1 MAVPPR
7 MFMVH
12 LPTGDTMS
20 AQFNPQEIS
29 EKVDVEWAE
38 PAIDGSSS
46 QPLIYKLTKNHPIN
60 FELGYDE
67 QSGRDILSGGPNL
80 GSSQSIQKARNWLLA
95 LCYRQAGDVQVSGG
109 APGRVL
115 FIWPNLF
122 NAKCRVKTVDITH
135 KLFASEDL
143 RPTIYSA
150 RITLVIDSL
159 FQNTYESVLA
169 NGTIRDDATIVSAP
183 INPELGF

>member
-7 MFMVH
+7 MFLVH
-12 LPTGDTMS
+12 LLSGDTMS
-20 AQFNPQEIS
+20 AQFNPQEIT
-29 EKVDVEWAE
+29 EKVEVEWAE
-38 PAIDGSSS
+38 PAIEGSSS
-46 QPLIYKLTKNHPIN
+46 QPLVYRFTKNHPIT

-80 GSSQSIQKARNWLLA
+80 GGKMSIQKARNWLLA

-109 APGRVL
+109 APSPVL

-122 NAKCRVKTVDITH
+122 SVKCRVLSVELVH
-135 KLFASEDL
+135 KMFDGTNL
-143 RPTIYSA
+143 RSTIYTAKVSMK
-150 RITLVIDSL
+150 IDSL

-169 NGTIRDDATIVSAP
+169 SGTERDDPSVATTTD
-183 INPELGF
+183 